1 MASSVPGPCG
11 HILYP
16 LCRCNP
22 TTGDVLQAATTKP
35 ALTPKGV
42 DIVAGA
48 AGIPPVA
55 PAAPSPAPSESTHA
69 GPAPKKRRTAAPPW
83 SPNYQD
89 PVTGE
94 YPNRRPRRKSE
105 EEQLAELEAAIFAAL
120 ESPDSGA
127 AQKVLDELAAADA
140 RASFAEFF
148 RQAWHVTDPGTELV
162 WNWHLALLCAV
173 VQVLFFDWLK
183 GKKEKNYFP
192 LIRNVV
198 VNIPPGTSKSRCLSV
213 LFPAWAWLHCPEMKF
228 LCLSVN
234 EDAMMRDAR
243 IGRDVIRSPWY
254 VKNFDIKWDI
264 KTDQDAASSYG
275 LTSGGER
282 ISKASKSE
290 IVGLRADCVA
300 GDTKVWTELGDVD
313 IEELH
318 DRAARGLPL
327 PRVWSMNHETGD
339 LELRRVLATRK
350 SRSSTGVVVR
360 TESNNVL
367 RCTANHRVWNDSTN
381 TYQQAAH
388 LAGSR
393 VSVLRRADVSQSSAN
408 TATLPE
414 LSVRHAELRDVLEG
428 VLSTGRG
435 VRQASATRADRGT
448 VLQQALQDDRESA
461 ACGDADLHCL
471 PSNIQDQREDASD
484 LLASLRGRTAALSHE
499 ADHQEL
505 PEVWRAVSLEDQP
518 ADVLQ
523 QGVRG
528 CAALGA
534 HDGRLE
540 LELLGTP
547 GLNLRG
553 RALDEPRATD
563 SRARRVLLR
572 DLRYDGELSGDAGA
586 SYRREHV
593 EQLAGEPHHALR
605 QLSHHA
611 SQVEGAAVLSVDE
624 EPECAGGAT
633 YDVYDIQVE
642 RNHNF
647 FASGVLVH
655 NCLIIDDPN
664 NPKKSENEKER
675 AEVNSL
681 WSTNQWNRVND
692 LAKSLRIGV
701 QQRTHEEDWT
711 GAVLEA
717 QGVWSPSCG
726 DPSCDAEK
734 KKRDGCCNTGGWLHV
749 VLPADYE
756 ESRKFVMP
764 KCMQAALRAMDLA
777 PEDIV
782 VEDPRT
788 EEGESLDPIRLSR
801 QVLADL
807 RKHWRGTNSYAGQ
820 MQQRPASSEGNKIS
834 SKWWGWCKLAGGVR
848 EDLDALGISGP
859 TSAEGRPRPAGTHSG
874 EAKVIHQRHY
884 SPGEWD
890 FDWIT
895 ISIDCASK
903 KTEKGSNYG
912 ILVVAGKGGQRF
924 VLDDATQRGALHEII
939 EVLVGSDANPERPRD
954 KGLVQRW
961 RPTSILIEDKA
972 AGDNVMDTLREQMAA
987 GDVPMVVIETCDP
1000 GNADKEMRLE
1010 AATPYIKNGQVFLLD
1025 GADWLEEFVEEFRL
1039 YPAGKRDDRVDALS
1053 QILNY
1058 KRAAAD
1064 EWPDY

>member
-173 VQVLFFDWLK
+173 VQVIFFDWLK
-183 GKKEKNYFP
+183 GKNEKDYFP
-192 LIRNVV
+192 AIRNVL

-213 LFPAWAWLHCPEMKF
+213 LFPAWAWLHCPGMKF

-234 EDAMMRDAR
+234 DDAMLRDAR
-243 IGRDVIRSPWY
+243 LSRDVIRSPWY
-254 VKNFDIKWDI
+254 LKTFGVEWSIKS
-264 KTDQDAASSYG
+264 DQDAGSNYG
-275 LTSGGER
+275 ITSGGER
-282 ISKASKSE
+282 ISMASKSE
-290 IVGLRADCVA
+290 IVGLRAD
-300 GDTKVWTELGDVD
+300 
-313 IEELH
+313 
-318 DRAARGLPL
+318 
-327 PRVWSMNHETGD
+327 
-339 LELRRVLATRK
+339 
-350 SRSSTGVVVR
+350 
-360 TESNNVL
+360 
-367 RCTANHRVWNDSTN
+367 
-381 TYQQAAH
+381 
-388 LAGSR
+388 
-393 VSVLRRADVSQSSAN
+393 
-408 TATLPE
+408 
-414 LSVRHAELRDVLEG
+414 
-428 VLSTGRG
+428 
-435 VRQASATRADRGT
+435 
-448 VLQQALQDDRESA
+448 
-461 ACGDADLHCL
+461 
-471 PSNIQDQREDASD
+471 
-484 LLASLRGRTAALSHE
+484 
-499 ADHQEL
+499 
-505 PEVWRAVSLEDQP
+505 
-518 ADVLQ
+518 
-523 QGVRG
+523 
-528 CAALGA
+528 
-534 HDGRLE
+534 
-540 LELLGTP
+540 
-547 GLNLRG
+547 
-553 RALDEPRATD
+553 
-563 SRARRVLLR
+563 
-572 DLRYDGELSGDAGA
+572 
-586 SYRREHV
+586 
-593 EQLAGEPHHALR
+593 
-605 QLSHHA
+605 
-611 SQVEGAAVLSVDE
+611 
-624 EPECAGGAT
+624 
-633 YDVYDIQVE
+633 
-642 RNHNF
+642 
-647 FASGVLVH
+647 
-655 NCLIIDDPN
+655 CLIIDDPN

-717 QGVWSPSCG
+717 QGEWSE
-726 DPSCDAEK
+726 DN
-734 KKRDGCCNTGGWLHV
+734 RGGWLHI
-749 VLPADYE
+749 VLPAEYE
-756 ESRKFVMP
+756 SSRKFVMP
-764 KCMQAALRAMDLA
+764 ERMQRALRAMDLA

-788 EEGESLDPIRLSR
+788 DEGESLDPIRLSR
-801 QVLADL
+801 SVLADL
-807 RKHWRGTNSYAGQ
+807 RKHWRGTNNYAGQ